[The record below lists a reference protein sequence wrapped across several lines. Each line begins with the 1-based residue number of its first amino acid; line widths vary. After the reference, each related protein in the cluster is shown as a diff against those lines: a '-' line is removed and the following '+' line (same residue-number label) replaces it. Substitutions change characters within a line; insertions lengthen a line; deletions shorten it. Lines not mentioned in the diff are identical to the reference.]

1 LVSPLLVDQYR
12 VRLPI
17 FEGPLDLLLFFIKR
31 DEIDIYD
38 IPIAKI
44 TQDFLDYLNLMTA
57 LNLVLAGD
65 FMVIAATLMR
75 IKARML
81 LPPTPGEEEEDI
93 EDPRREL
100 VEMLIEYKRFKEAAG
115 ELRDIEEDRIKMFP
129 RIQSMEEV
137 YGGPTVEDSLTDVT
151 LYDLLETVK
160 RILADMPEELTHNV
174 ETISNT
180 IEEQMGVIEGFFGE
194 RNEYTFME
202 LAKTIKKRV
211 VVMLTF
217 LALLELMRSRKITIS
232 QDKFLGEILIRKVS
246 NEK

>member
-1 LVSPLLVDQYR
+1 MVSPLLVDQYR

-17 FEGPLDLLLFFIKR
+17 FEGPLDLLIFFIKR

-44 TQDFLDYLNLMTA
+44 TQDFLDYLNLLTA

-75 IKARML
+75 IKAKML
-81 LPPTPGEEEEDI
+81 LPPTPGDEEEDI

-115 ELRDIEEDRIKMFP
+115 ELRDIEEDQIKMFP
-129 RIQSMEEV
+129 RVLSMEGV
-137 YGGPTVEDSLTDVT
+137 YGGPTIEDSLTDVT

-160 RILADMPEELTHNV
+160 RILADMPEEQTHDV
-174 ETISNT
+174 QTISNT
-180 IEEQMGVIEGFFGE
+180 IEEQMGIIEGFFGE
-194 RNEYTFME
+194 RSEYTFTE
-202 LAKTIKKRV
+202 LAKTIKNRV
-211 VVMLTF
+211 VVILTF
-217 LALLELMRSRKITIS
+217 LALLELMRSTRITIS

>member
-1 LVSPLLVDQYR
+1 
-12 VRLPI
+12 
-17 FEGPLDLLLFFIKR
+17 
-31 DEIDIYD
+31 
-38 IPIAKI
+38 
-44 TQDFLDYLNLMTA
+44 LDYLNLMTA

-81 LPPTPGEEEEDI
+81 LPPTPGDEEEDI

-129 RIQSMEEV
+129 RIQSMEDI
-137 YGGPTVEDSLTDVT
+137 YGGPSVEDSLTDIT

-160 RILADMPEELTHNV
+160 RILSDMPEDLTHNV
-174 ETISNT
+174 ETLSNT

-194 RNEYTFME
+194 RNEYTFKE

-211 VVMLTF
+211 VVILTF

>member
-1 LVSPLLVDQYR
+1 MVSPLLVDQYR

-17 FEGPLDLLLFFIKR
+17 FEGPLDLLIFFIKR

-57 LNLVLAGD
+57 LNLVLAGE

-129 RIQSMEEV
+129 RIQSMEDI
-137 YGGPTVEDSLTDVT
+137 YGGPSVEDSLTDIT

-160 RILADMPEELTHNV
+160 RILSDMPEDLTHNV
-174 ETISNT
+174 ETLSNT

-194 RNEYTFME
+194 RNEYTFKE

-211 VVMLTF
+211 VVILTF

>member
-1 LVSPLLVDQYR
+1 MVSPLLVDQYR

-17 FEGPLDLLLFFIKR
+17 FEGPLDLLIFFIKR

-44 TQDFLDYLNLMTA
+44 TQDFLDYLNLLTA

-75 IKARML
+75 IKAKML
-81 LPPTPGEEEEDI
+81 LPPTPGDEEEDI

-115 ELRDIEEDRIKMFP
+115 ELRDIEEDQIKMFP
-129 RIQSMEEV
+129 RTLSMEGV
-137 YGGPTVEDSLTDVT
+137 YGGPTIEDSLTDVT

-160 RILADMPEELTHNV
+160 RILADMPEEQTHDV
-174 ETISNT
+174 QTISNT
-180 IEEQMGVIEGFFGE
+180 IEEQMGIIEGFFGE
-194 RNEYTFME
+194 RNEYTFTE
-202 LAKTIKKRV
+202 LAKTIKNRV
-211 VVMLTF
+211 VVILTF
-217 LALLELMRSRKITIS
+217 LALLELMRSTRITIS

>member
-1 LVSPLLVDQYR
+1 MVSPLLVDQYR

-17 FEGPLDLLLFFIKR
+17 FEGPLDLLIFFIKR

-180 IEEQMGVIEGFFGE
+180 IDEQMGVIEGFFGE

-211 VVMLTF
+211 VVILTF
-217 LALLELMRSRKITIS
+217 LALLELMRLRKITIS

>member
-1 LVSPLLVDQYR
+1 MVSPLLVDQYR

-17 FEGPLDLLLFFIKR
+17 FEGPLDLLIFFIKR

-44 TQDFLDYLNLMTA
+44 TQDFLDYLNLLTA

-75 IKARML
+75 IKAKML
-81 LPPTPGEEEEDI
+81 LPPTPGDEEEDI

-115 ELRDIEEDRIKMFP
+115 ELRDIEEDQIKMFP
-129 RIQSMEEV
+129 RTLSMEGV
-137 YGGPTVEDSLTDVT
+137 YGGPTIEDSLTDVT

-160 RILADMPEELTHNV
+160 RILADMPEEQTHDV
-174 ETISNT
+174 QTISNT
-180 IEEQMGVIEGFFGE
+180 IEEQMGIIEGFFGE
-194 RNEYTFME
+194 RKEYTFTE
-202 LAKTIKKRV
+202 LAKTIKNRV
-211 VVMLTF
+211 VVILTF
-217 LALLELMRSRKITIS
+217 LALLELMRSTRITIS

>member
-1 LVSPLLVDQYR
+1 MASPLLVDQYR

-17 FEGPLDLLLFFIKR
+17 FEGPLDLLIFFIKR

-57 LNLVLAGD
+57 LDLILAGD

-100 VEMLIEYKRFKEAAG
+100 VEMLIEYRRFKEAAG
-115 ELRDIEEDRIKMFP
+115 ELRDLEEDRIKMFP

-160 RILADMPEELTHNV
+160 RILSDMPEDLTHNV
-174 ETISNT
+174 ATISNT

-211 VVMLTF
+211 VVILTF
-217 LALLELMRSRKITIS
+217 LALLELMRSRKISIS

>member
-1 LVSPLLVDQYR
+1 MASPLLVDQYR

-17 FEGPLDLLLFFIKR
+17 FEGPLDLLIFFIKR

-65 FMVIAATLMR
+65 FMVVAATLMR
-75 IKARML
+75 IKAKML

-93 EDPRREL
+93 EDPRQEL

-115 ELRDIEEDRIKMFP
+115 ELRDIEEDRLKMFP
-129 RIQSMEEV
+129 RIQSMEDI

-160 RILADMPEELTHNV
+160 RILSDMPEDLTHDV
-174 ETISNT
+174 ETIGNT

-211 VVMLTF
+211 VVILTF

>member
-1 LVSPLLVDQYR
+1 LASPLLVDQYR

-17 FEGPLDLLLFFIKR
+17 FEGPLDLLIFFIKR
-31 DEIDIYD
+31 DELDIYD

-57 LNLVLAGD
+57 LDLVLAGD

-129 RIQSMEEV
+129 RIQSMEEI

-160 RILADMPEELTHNV
+160 KILSDMPEDLTHNV

-194 RNEYTFME
+194 HNEYTFME

-211 VVMLTF
+211 VVILTF

-232 QDKFLGEILIRKVS
+232 QDKFLGEIIIRKVS

>member
-1 LVSPLLVDQYR
+1 MVSPLLVDQYR

-17 FEGPLDLLLFFIKR
+17 FEGPLDLLLFFIKK

-44 TQDFLDYLNLMTA
+44 TQDFLDYLNLMTV

-75 IKARML
+75 IKAKML
-81 LPPTPGEEEEDI
+81 LPSTPGEEEDDV

-100 VEMLIEYKRFKEAAG
+100 VEMLLEYKRFKEAAG
-115 ELRDIEEDRIKMFP
+115 ELKEIEAERIKMFP
-129 RIQSMEEV
+129 RIQDLEEV
-137 YGGPTVEDSLTDVT
+137 YGGPTIEDSLTDVT

-160 RILADMPEELTHNV
+160 KILADIPVEITHEV
-174 ETISNT
+174 ETINAT
-180 IEEQMGVIEGFFGE
+180 IEEQMGIVEGFFGE
-194 RNEYTFME
+194 RNEYAFSE
-202 LAKTIKKRV
+202 LAKTVKKRV
-211 VVMLTF
+211 VVILTF
-217 LALLELMRSRKITIS
+217 LALLELMRSKKIRIS

-246 NEK
+246 DEK

>member
-1 LVSPLLVDQYR
+1 MVSPLLVDQYR

-17 FEGPLDLLLFFIKR
+17 FEGPLDLLIFFIKR

-129 RIQSMEEV
+129 RIQSMEDI
-137 YGGPTVEDSLTDVT
+137 YGGPTVEDSLTDIT

-160 RILADMPEELTHNV
+160 RILSDMPEDLTHDV
-174 ETISNT
+174 ETIGNT

-194 RNEYTFME
+194 RNEYTFKE

-211 VVMLTF
+211 VVILTF

>member
-1 LVSPLLVDQYR
+1 MVSPLLVDQYR

-17 FEGPLDLLLFFIKR
+17 FEGPLDLLIFFIKR

-44 TQDFLDYLNLMTA
+44 TQDFLDYLNLLTA

-75 IKARML
+75 IKAKML
-81 LPPTPGEEEEDI
+81 LPPTPGDEEEDI

-115 ELRDIEEDRIKMFP
+115 ELRDIEEDQIKMFP
-129 RIQSMEEV
+129 RVLSMEGV
-137 YGGPTVEDSLTDVT
+137 YGGPTIEDSLTDVT

-160 RILADMPEELTHNV
+160 RILADMPEELTHDV
-174 ETISNT
+174 QTISNT
-180 IEEQMGVIEGFFGE
+180 IEEQMGIIEGFFGE
-194 RNEYTFME
+194 RNEYTFTE
-202 LAKTIKKRV
+202 LAKTIKNRV
-211 VVMLTF
+211 VVILTF
-217 LALLELMRSRKITIS
+217 LALLELMRSARITIS

>member
-1 LVSPLLVDQYR
+1 MVSPLLVDQYR

-17 FEGPLDLLLFFIKR
+17 FEGPLDLLIFFIKR

-44 TQDFLDYLNLMTA
+44 TQDFLDYLNLLSA
-57 LNLVLAGD
+57 LDLVLAGD

-75 IKARML
+75 IKAKML
-81 LPPTPGEEEEDI
+81 LPPVPGEEEEDI

-115 ELRDIEEDRIKMFP
+115 ELRDIEEDQIKMFP

-160 RILADMPEELTHNV
+160 RILADMPEEMTHDV

-180 IEEQMGVIEGFFGE
+180 IEEQMGVIESFFGE
-194 RNEYTFME
+194 RKEYTFKE
-202 LAKTIKKRV
+202 LAKTFKKRV
-211 VVMLTF
+211 VVILTF
-217 LALLELMRSRKITIS
+217 LALLELMRSTRITIS

>member
-1 LVSPLLVDQYR
+1 MVSPLLVDQYR

-17 FEGPLDLLLFFIKR
+17 FEGPLDLLIFFIKR

-44 TQDFLDYLNLMTA
+44 TRDFLDYLNLMTA

-65 FMVIAATLMR
+65 FMVVAATLMR
-75 IKARML
+75 IKAKML

-115 ELRDIEEDRIKMFP
+115 ELRDIEESRIKMFP

-137 YGGPTVEDSLTDVT
+137 YGGPTIEDSLTDVT

-160 RILADMPEELTHNV
+160 RILADLPEEITHNV

-194 RNEYTFME
+194 RSEYTFKE
-202 LAKTIKKRV
+202 LAKTIKSRV
-211 VVMLTF
+211 VVILTF
-217 LALLELMRSRKITIS
+217 LALLELMRSRQITIA
-232 QDKFLGEILIRKVS
+232 QDKFLGEILIRKAS
-246 NEK
+246 HEK